1 MDFSYHLQEINL
13 NDPWDL
19 AQMTDLLARFGL
31 RLEPDLEGA
40 AGVFEG
46 GRRVGG
52 GGFAG
57 KVL

>member
-40 AGVFEG
+40 AGLFEG
-46 GRRVGG
+46 CLLYTSRCV
-52 GGFAG
+52 
-57 KVL
+57 